1 MKVKILVL
9 ALLLLSCSQSGQRIV
24 IKPTESWL
32 GVYLA
37 QNKIGYSLFKF
48 EILPNGYQFIS
59 RAKMKLKMMEQESEI
74 NSNFSCFTDTSL
86 VMNSFDMDF
95 LSKQR
100 AFSAQGKIINSKLE
114 ITVKSGGVTKSS
126 LIDAPANLYP
136 AIIVGNVVAFHGL
149 SEGKEYNLK
158 VFEPTVLNIIDAHVV
173 VEKKE
178 KIKIKNQEYHAW
190 KLSFTMLGLTST
202 MWIDST
208 GETIKEES
216 PPGISMIKE
225 TPQEALANESGVA
238 TLDILSLFSI
248 RVDSVIPHS
257 RNVSYLKVSMK
268 NIDTTNLILKDDLQN
283 LVSYNPIVLEIKSQ
297 PKPVEKVFLPI
308 KQESEFLKPSLC
320 IQSDNPKLREKAL
333 AIIKGSKDGGDAVQ
347 KLVAWV
353 YNNVTKRA
361 TASLPS
367 AIDVLANL
375 EGDCNEHAVLFAGLA
390 RAIGIPT
397 KIAVGVVYLDKAFYY
412 HAWNK
417 VYLGKWISV
426 DPTFGQFPADATH
439 IKLQEGELSE
449 QAKVLKIVGTVKIE
463 IMEFR

>member
-1 MKVKILVL
+1 MKIKILVL
-9 ALLLLSCSQSGQRIV
+9 ALLLLSCSRSGQRIS

-37 QNKIGYSLFKF
+37 QSKIGYSLFKF
-48 EILPNGYQFIS
+48 QVLPNGYQFIS

-95 LSKQR
+95 LSKR
-100 AFSAQGKIINSKLE
+100 RSFSAQGKIINSKLE
-114 ITVKSGGVTKSS
+114 ITIKSGGETKSS

-149 SEGKEYNLK
+149 AEGKEYNFK
-158 VFEPTVLNIIDAHVV
+158 VFEPTVLNITDAHVV
-173 VEKKE
+173 IEKKE
-178 KIKIKNQEYHAW
+178 KIKIENQEYNAW
-190 KLSFTMLGLTST
+190 KLNFTMLGLTST

-208 GETIKEES
+208 GERIREES

-225 TPQEALANESGVA
+225 TPQQALANESGVA

-248 RVDSVIPHS
+248 RVDSMIPDP

-268 NIDTTNLILKDDLQN
+268 NIDTTNLILSDELQN
-283 LVSYNPIVLEIKSQ
+283 VVSYNPIVLEIKSQ
-297 PKPVEKVFLPI
+297 PKPVEKVILPI

-320 IQSDNPKLREKAL
+320 IQSDNPKLREKAA
-333 AIIKGSKDGGDAVQ
+333 AIIRGSKDGGDAVQ

-353 YNNVTKRA
+353 YNNINKRA

-449 QAKVLKIVGTVKIE
+449 QAKVLKIVGAVKIE
-463 IMEFR
+463 IMEFN